1 MNLLDAGRPS
11 HGSVLPGCKYGSGS
25 YIIYSMEHEVIQPDK
40 TAGQNTKS
48 SRLDPSFDSLFD
60 RIVNSETFRAAPVMR
75 RLLLHLWRHQGE
87 SISEYAIAVDALGR
101 PPEFDPKG
109 DATVRV
115 GIARLRAKLKEFYER
130 EVESAPFQLTIPLGG
145 HEIRWVQGAHRS
157 SHFSIIW
164 ALPVLYRNILL
175 VSITLG
181 TLLAVLCITLVLE
194 NHTLKESH
202 RAPPPELPR
211 FWRSFLAGGKGS
223 TIVVPTPLFV
233 RWPERGVFVRDIR
246 VTQFQ
251 DWTTSQLIRQVA
263 GRWGPPKLAE
273 PYIPAGSVKAA
284 VKMQR
289 YLENHGQQ
297 PEFTD
302 SPNLAAD
309 TASGQNTIFLGAIR
323 GYASNDRVKQILE
336 RTNFYAIKAEPT
348 VMGNRHPA
356 HGEAA
361 EYHEVDFSTEHKVL
375 PELVMLL
382 PVTSNG
388 TRTLLLIGQNTS
400 VFNLLLTS
408 PDGLK
413 LVDQQWMEAGFPDS
427 WEMVIQAEIN
437 GEKVLRLQP
446 LAIRK
451 IQASFWK

>member
-1 MNLLDAGRPS
+1 MVGQLHNYA
-11 HGSVLPGCKYGSGS
+11 
-25 YIIYSMEHEVIQPDK
+25 MAQQVIVPDK
-40 TAGQNTKS
+40 PPGQNS

-75 RLLLHLWRHQGE
+75 RLLIYLWRHQGE

-115 GIARLRAKLKEFYER
+115 GIARLRTKLKEFYEI
-130 EVESAPFQLTIPLGG
+130 ESAPFQVTIPLGG
-145 HEIRWVQGAHRS
+145 HEIRWIQGARRPS
-157 SHFSIIW
+157 YLSIIR

-175 VSITLG
+175 GSIAIG
-181 TLLAVLCITLVLE
+181 TLLAVLCIALVLE
-194 NHTLKESH
+194 NHTLKESQ
-202 RAPPPELPR
+202 RVPPPELPR

-223 TIVVPTPLFV
+223 TLVVPTPLFV
-233 RWPERGVFVRDIR
+233 RWPDHGVFVRDIG

-251 DWTTSQLIRQVA
+251 DWTASQIIRQVA

-273 PYIPAGSVKAA
+273 PYIPVGSVKAA

-297 PEFTD
+297 PEITD

-336 RTNFYAIKAEPT
+336 RTNFYAIEAEPT
-348 VMGNRHPA
+348 VMGNRHPTQ
-356 HGEAA
+356 GEAS
-361 EYHEVDFSTEHKVL
+361 EYREVDFSTEHKVV
-375 PELVMLL
+375 PELVTLL

-400 VFNLLLTS
+400 VFNLLLMS

-413 LVDQQWMEAGFPDS
+413 LIDEQWMKAGSPDS